1 MATPKWCFLR
11 NKMIDSYF
19 WGSSNENIPKHRL
32 NFSSMAGCHQHLPN
46 HFWVTLILKPNHSKQ
61 GWVAFPTHNWWI
73 VWKLSVARKMIDML
87 PIPEGR
93 GWIFLVRKVGIS
105 KQTRIQPNLWS
116 FKNITHEK
124 NMTSLTLPATIFF
137 ILLHF
142 DHQIPVFVVGCN
154 YFLHPPHQHRDVVK
168 KNGVCGCSRPPTPPR
183 SVLPVGPTL
192 GPRQVS
198 PGGFLTWW
206 VSPTTMG
213 FSPTKNHHFGMW
225 NGGTTILGNKPP
237 YHR

>member
-142 DHQIPVFVVGCN
+142 NHQIPVFVVGCN
-154 YFLHPPHQHRDVVK
+154 YFLPPPHQHRDVVK
-168 KNGVCGCSRPPTPPR
+168 KKRCVWLQSSPHTSSKCLTCWTNSWSTAGVTWRFPNM
-183 SVLPVGPTL
+183 VGFPNNH
-192 GPRQVS
+192 GV
-198 PGGFLTWW
+198 
-206 VSPTTMG
+206 
-213 FSPTKNHHFGMW
+213 FS
-225 NGGTTILGNKPP
+225 
-237 YHR
+237 Y